1 MPESDPHDR
10 QPPCAAGALW
20 GIRKI
25 AVREMQVGIA
35 GLCDAVCEVQNRN
48 LTRDD
53 EIRAALVDAVS
64 RQNYIPDPLREAY
77 GEALLAEYYAV
88 LKRYDKSTKRPV

>member
-25 AVREMQVGIA
+25 TVREMQVGIA
-35 GLCDAVCEVQNRN
+35 GLCNTVCEVQDRN

-53 EIRAALVDAVS
+53 EIRAALVDGVS
-64 RQNYIPDPLREAY
+64 CQNYIPDPLCDAY